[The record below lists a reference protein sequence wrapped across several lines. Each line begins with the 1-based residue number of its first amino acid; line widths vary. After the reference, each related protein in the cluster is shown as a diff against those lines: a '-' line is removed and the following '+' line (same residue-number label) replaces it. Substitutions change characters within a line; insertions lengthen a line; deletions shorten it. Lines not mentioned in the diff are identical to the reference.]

1 MKNKLIPIIATIIIV
16 MSFAF
21 LVIAGKLLYSNF
33 SSKGEGSGQTVQK
46 NLNTTD
52 NKKKITAATQPQKPS
67 RTSFQSGDSGD
78 DVKEIQKL
86 INKFG
91 YNVNIDGKY
100 GEETTYIVMDF
111 QKKHKII
118 LDGKVAGQTLETLK
132 KKPDAGTMYKAT
144 ADSLL
149 NASDAANKAK
159 YENVVNTVDLQSY
172 TNYFIVVNLSE
183 QKVYIYN
190 GTNRN
195 WQLINEFQCAS
206 GSPSSPTIPGH
217 YFLGVKDTQ
226 FVLDNGTTCKYYS
239 QIQGNMLFHSI
250 LYDKNGNVI
259 DSTLGTGV
267 SHGCVRLALEN
278 AKYIY
283 DDIPIGSGIWI
294 Y

>member
-1 MKNKLIPIIATIIIV
+1 MKKKEIAGISAIIV
-16 MSFAF
+16 ISFAV
-21 LVIAGKLLYSNF
+21 LGIAGKALYSNISAKTMN
-33 SSKGEGSGQTVQK
+33 SSQAAVKKATSDK
-46 NLNTTD
+46 S
-52 NKKKITAATQPQKPS
+52 KKKVAAAKTEELS
-67 RTSFQSGDSGD
+67 RTSFQTGDTGD
-78 DVKEIQKL
+78 DVTEIQKM

-91 YNVNIDGKY
+91 YNVTTDGKY

-111 QKKHKII
+111 QKKHNII
-118 LDGKVAGQTLETLK
+118 LDGKVSGATLEALEK
-132 KKPDAGTMYKAT
+132 QPDPSTMYKAT
-144 ADSLL
+144 AQSVL

-159 YENVVNTVDLQSY
+159 YENIVNNADCQSY

-195 WQLINEFQCAS
+195 WQLINEFECAS

-217 YFLGVKDTQ
+217 YFLGVKDTK

-250 LYDKNGNVI
+250 LFDKNDNVI

-283 DDIPIGSGIWI
+283 DQIPIGSGIWI